1 MRKKQEVVPQEQLPN
16 AQLTYVEEERMR
28 LQNFLQ
34 RLQQEP
40 SVIEKTPDGRANTVP
55 ISHIEMTLDE
65 LYFGMWS
72 TENFKWQV
80 ISNEIV
86 GSLELVVTNP
96 VNNTQIRRIGSA
108 SIQIMVD
115 AIPQEI
121 KQDREKAKQWQL
133 DAQNKKA
140 NALDMGFPKLK
151 AECLKNASQSLG
163 KVFGRDIN
171 RKKSDTFQ
179 PLVKK
184 KLEIKDQW
192 TIE

>member
-1 MRKKQEVVPQEQLPN
+1 MKKETIKVSEQPIALQNP
-16 AQLTYVEEERMR
+16 LEDERLR
-28 LQNFLQ
+28 LQNFLS

-40 SVIEKTPDGRANTVP
+40 NVVEKTPDGRANTVP
-55 ISHIEMTLDE
+55 ISHVEMTLDE
-65 LYFGMWS
+65 LYFGMWT

-96 VNNTQIRRIGSA
+96 VNGMLVRRIGSA

-115 AIPQEI
+115 AIPNEI
-121 KQDREKAKQWQL
+121 KNDKAKVKEWQF
-133 DAQNKKA
+133 DAHNKKA

-171 RKKSDTFQ
+171 RKTIDTFN

-184 KLEIKDQW
+184 KASIKDQW

>member
-1 MRKKQEVVPQEQLPN
+1 MKKETIKVSEQPIALQNP
-16 AQLTYVEEERMR
+16 LEDERLR
-28 LQNFLQ
+28 LQNFLS

-40 SVIEKTPDGRANTVP
+40 NVVEKTPDGKANTVP
-55 ISHIEMTLDE
+55 ISHVEMTLDE
-65 LYFGMWS
+65 LYFGMWT

-96 VNNTQIRRIGSA
+96 VNGMLVRRIGSA

-115 AIPQEI
+115 AIPNEI
-121 KQDREKAKQWQL
+121 KNDKAKVKEWQF
-133 DAQNKKA
+133 DAHNKKA

-171 RKKSDTFQ
+171 RKTKDTFN

-184 KLEIKDQW
+184 KASIKDQW

>member
-1 MRKKQEVVPQEQLPN
+1 MKKETIKVSEQPIALQNP
-16 AQLTYVEEERMR
+16 LEDERLR
-28 LQNFLQ
+28 LQNFLS

-40 SVIEKTPDGRANTVP
+40 NVVEKTPDGKANTVP
-55 ISHIEMTLDE
+55 ISHVEMTLDE
-65 LYFGMWS
+65 LYFGMWT

-96 VNNTQIRRIGSA
+96 VNGMLVRRIGSA

-115 AIPQEI
+115 AIPNEI
-121 KQDREKAKQWQL
+121 KNDKAKVKEWQF
-133 DAQNKKA
+133 DAHNKKA

-171 RKKSDTFQ
+171 RKTIDTFN

-184 KLEIKDQW
+184 KASIKDQW

>member
-55 ISHIEMTLDE
+55 ISHTEMTLDE

-115 AIPQEI
+115 AIPESI
-121 KQDREKAKQWQL
+121 KNDKEKVKQWQF
-133 DAQNKKA
+133 DALNKKA

-171 RKKSDTFQ
+171 RKTSDTFR

>member
-1 MRKKQEVVPQEQLPN
+1 MKKETIKVSEQPIALQNP
-16 AQLTYVEEERMR
+16 LEDERLR
-28 LQNFLQ
+28 LQNFLS

-40 SVIEKTPDGRANTVP
+40 SVVEKTPDGRANTVP
-55 ISHIEMTLDE
+55 ISHVEMTLDE
-65 LYFGMWS
+65 LYFGMWT

-96 VNNTQIRRIGSA
+96 VNGMLVRRIGSA

-115 AIPQEI
+115 AIPNEI
-121 KQDREKAKQWQL
+121 KNDKAKVKEWQF
-133 DAQNKKA
+133 DAHNKKA

-171 RKKSDTFQ
+171 RKTIDTFN

-184 KLEIKDQW
+184 KASIKDQW